1 MSTRTPEHF
10 ANKELRIGIIGCGY
24 VGLPL
29 ALRFA
34 EVGHRVT
41 GFDVDP
47 AKVEKLN
54 AGQTYIRHIPAN
66 EIRRWHDPG
75 RFSATADSTG
85 KVERINH
92 SQPRYEQT

>member
-1 MSTRTPEHF
+1 MSTRTPELF

-34 EVGHRVT
+34 EAGHRVI

-47 AKVEKLN
+47 TKVDKLN
-54 AGQTYIRHIPAN
+54 AGQTYIRHIPAD
-66 EIRRWHDPG
+66 EIRRWHVRRAVSPP
-75 RFSATADSTG
+75 
-85 KVERINH
+85 
-92 SQPRYEQT
+92 PRTSRAWPRWTPS